1 MDTKGIT
8 KAKKIDKIGMN
19 SSDTGLIFFDNVIVP
34 QKYAIGE
41 IGQGFIYQMLQFQEE
56 RLAAAA
62 GSLTPLQVVLN
73 ETIDYT
79 RHRVAFGK
87 PLLDNQYI
95 HFRLGELQTEIEL
108 VRSLLYQAAD
118 AMLKGQDVTMQA
130 SMLKLKCGRLARE
143 VTDSCLQ
150 FWGGMGYTNDV
161 YVSRLYRDLRLWS
174 IGGGADE
181 GKKVSLRE
189 TLTFTFIS
197 F

>member
-34 QKYAIGE
+34 QKYVIGE

-87 PLLDNQYI
+87 PLLDSLAPHVI
-95 HFRLGELQTEIEL
+95 
-108 VRSLLYQAAD
+108 VRVASLEFLYTPPA
-118 AMLKGQDVTMQA
+118 
-130 SMLKLKCGRLARE
+130 GR
-143 VTDSCLQ
+143 Q
-150 FWGGMGYTNDV
+150 KFN
-161 YVSRLYRDLRLWS
+161 
-174 IGGGADE
+174 
-181 GKKVSLRE
+181 
-189 TLTFTFIS
+189 
-197 F
+197 

>member
-34 QKYAIGE
+34 QKYVIGE

-95 HFRLGELQTEIEL
+95 HFRLSELQTEIEL

-118 AMLKGQDVTMQA
+118 AMLKGQDVSMQA

-150 FWGGMGYTNDV
+150 FGVEWATLMMYMCLAYTV
-161 YVSRLYRDLRLWS
+161 TCGFGPLAVVLMKVR
-174 IGGGADE
+174 
-181 GKKVSLRE
+181 VSLRE
-189 TLTFTFIS
+189 TFTF

>member
-1 MDTKGIT
+1 MDTEGIT
-8 KAKKIDKIGMN
+8 KAKKIDKMGMN
-19 SSDTGLIFFDNVIVP
+19 SSDTGLIFFDNVRVP
-34 QKYAIGE
+34 KKYVIGE

-79 RHRVAFGK
+79 RNRTAFGK

-95 HFRLGELQTEIEL
+95 HYRLAELQTEIEL
-108 VRSLLYQAAD
+108 VRSLLYQASD
-118 AMLKGQDVTMQA
+118 SMLEGQDVTMQA

-150 FWGGMGYTNDV
+150 FWGGMGFTNDV
-161 YVSRLYRDLRLWS
+161 YGKMRCTFFVS
-174 IGGGADE
+174 
-181 GKKVSLRE
+181 
-189 TLTFTFIS
+189 
-197 F
+197 

>member
-1 MDTKGIT
+1 MGDGP
-8 KAKKIDKIGMN
+8 GHHC
-19 SSDTGLIFFDNVIVP
+19 
-34 QKYAIGE
+34 
-41 IGQGFIYQMLQFQEE
+41 IYQTHKWHIGHWWF
-56 RLAAAA
+56 
-62 GSLTPLQVVLN
+62 SLNLLLSFLLDNSYIQWFLDCLGIYHSGTSYSVINLL
-73 ETIDYT
+73 
-79 RHRVAFGK
+79 HRYNVQ
-87 PLLDNQYI
+87 LDNQYI

-174 IGGGADE
+174 IGPSDPFGPFGPF
-181 GKKVSLRE
+181 G
-189 TLTFTFIS
+189 I
-197 F
+197 